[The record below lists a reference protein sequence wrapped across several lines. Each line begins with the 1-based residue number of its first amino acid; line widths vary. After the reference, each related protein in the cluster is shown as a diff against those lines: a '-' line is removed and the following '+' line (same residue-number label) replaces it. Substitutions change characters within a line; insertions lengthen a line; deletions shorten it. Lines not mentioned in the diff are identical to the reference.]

1 MVSFVSLTGNNYV
14 ISGNLR
20 WRISEQEPGLGGEIQ
35 LTDAIAMLQQSE
47 PVEAYR
53 MKGRTFDC
61 GSKSWVE

>member
-1 MVSFVSLTGNNYV
+1 MTLLEQTPKGAGN
-14 ISGNLR
+14 
-20 WRISEQEPGLGGEIQ
+20 EIQ

-61 GSKSWVE
+61 K